1 MVGSDDMMSGG
12 NVQSEDGGGGGADGT
27 TTMAGDEGG
36 AEGDDVVV
44 GNDDM
49 MSDGDVQS
57 ESGDDGNAEGAAAMG
72 VIHDNEMVNHDTVTS
87 ATDVDGGGGRGG
99 AKRSRDTDDEGWDA
113 EEDCHGPQEGVRN
126 IARSKSAQQ
135 RGEAVKKRSG
145 RKQRPSA
152 KVNRFG
158 GTGT

>member
-1 MVGSDDMMSGG
+1 MVGGDDMMSSGG
-12 NVQSEDGGGGGADGT
+12 VQSEDGGGSGTDGT
-27 TTMAGDEGG
+27 ATMAEGEGG
-36 AEGDDVVV
+36 AEGDDDMMV
-44 GNDDM
+44 GDDDM
-49 MSDGDVQS
+49 MSDGGVQG
-57 ESGDDGNAEGAAAMG
+57 ESGDDDSAEGAAAIE
-72 VIHDNEMVNHDTVTS
+72 VSHDMVTS
-87 ATDVDGGGGRGG
+87 ATDVDGGGVRGG